1 MGSGTFWIDLH
12 EVEAAARKI
21 ESIVRE
27 LESGTARVES
37 AVRRVPQAGYGTD
50 QLGRALSGS
59 GSGAGGL
66 VEHQQQALQGIHR
79 YLRNSAAM
87 AENLLLMCRRYRE
100 TDGANAAALQSGGP
114 S

>member
-1 MGSGTFWIDLH
+1 MGSGSFWIDLH

-27 LESGTARVES
+27 LESAAERVET
-37 AVRRVPQAGYGTD
+37 AVQRIPRAAYGTGE
-50 QLGRALSGS
+50 LGKALLGG
-59 GSGAGGL
+59 GSGASGL

-87 AENLLLMCRRYRE
+87 AENLMLMCRRHRE
-100 TDGANAAALQSGGP
+100 TDGASAAEFRNGAP